1 MEIGMTDETALAF
14 DTLEARSLASAVGQ
28 PLDRIAVR
36 DYAKSVEI
44 GAFQAER
51 GVTQGLRFNVV
62 LEVARHDGAQTDD
75 VDVVL
80 SYDTITEAIEAELA
94 AERLNLLETL
104 AERVADRILQHALA
118 MRVFV
123 RIEKTE
129 RGPGSL
135 GVEIVRV
142 RDGEGAVDAGVLVR
156 PLVAYLPDAVLR
168 SDTLDQWLDAIEAVD
183 MPVVLCVESQ
193 VEPETTGVAE
203 TDQRLRLLAIEQ
215 AAWILAAKDARCVV
229 VGTRTEF
236 EWALKNGQM
245 SVWVPSRI
253 VMDAVGQPDGGDP
266 VGLAVWFGQEFNA
279 QRVVACGG
287 VNDARLDVVHSPT
300 AL

>member
-1 MEIGMTDETALAF
+1 MVQETALAF
-14 DTLEARSLASAVGQ
+14 DTLEARSLASAKGQ

-36 DYAKSVEI
+36 DYTKSVEI

-75 VDVVL
+75 VDAVL

-104 AERVADRILQHALA
+104 AERVAGRILQHNLA
-118 MRVFV
+118 VRVFV
-123 RIEKTE
+123 RVEKTE

-142 RDGEGAVDAGVLVR
+142 RDGNGAMAAGVLVR
-156 PLVAYLPDAVLR
+156 PVVVYLPNSIMG
-168 SDTLDQWLDAIEAVD
+168 SDDLMGWLNAIEA
-183 MPVVLCVESQ
+183 MGAPTLLCVEPRAGVPS
-193 VEPETTGVAE
+193 VGVAE
-203 TDQRLRLLAIEQ
+203 PDQRLQLLGIEQ
-215 AAWILAAKDARCVV
+215 AAWELAARDTRCVV
-229 VGTRTEF
+229 VGTRTELD
-236 EWALKNGQM
+236 WAFKNGQM
-245 SVWVPSRI
+245 SVWAPSRI
-253 VMDAVGQPDGGDP
+253 VMDAVEQPAGDDP
-266 VGLAVWFGQEFNA
+266 VGLALWFGQAFNA
-279 QRVVACGG
+279 QRVVGCGD
-287 VNDARLDVVHSPT
+287 VQDSRLDVVQSPK

>member
-1 MEIGMTDETALAF
+1 MTDETALAF
-14 DTLEARSLASAVGQ
+14 DTLEARSIASAIGQ

-36 DYAKSVEI
+36 DYSKSVEI

-75 VDVVL
+75 VDAVL

-104 AERVADRILQHALA
+104 AERVATRILQHKLA
-118 MRVFV
+118 ERVFV

-142 RDGEGAVDAGVLVR
+142 REDAGSVDAGVQVR
-156 PLVAYLPDAVLR
+156 PVVVFLPDAIVRGDALGAW
-168 SDTLDQWLDAIEAVD
+168 LDQITAMDA
-183 MPVVLCVESQ
+183 PVVLCVEPNAA
-193 VEPETTGVAE
+193 VDLTGKAEP
-203 TDQRLRLLAIEQ
+203 DQRLQLLAIEQ
-215 AAWILAAKDARCVV
+215 AAWVLAARDARCVV
-229 VGTRTEF
+229 VGTRTELD
-236 EWALKNGQM
+236 WALKNGQM
-245 SVWVPSRI
+245 SVWAPSRI
-253 VMDAVGQPDGGDP
+253 AMDAVEQPAGDDA
-266 VGLAVWFGQEFNA
+266 VGLAVWFGAEFNA
-279 QRVVACGG
+279 ARVLACG
-287 VNDARLDVVHSPT
+287 DIKDDRLDV
-300 AL
+300 ALDPSAL

>member
-1 MEIGMTDETALAF
+1 MGMTDETALAF
-14 DTLEARSLASAVGQ
+14 DTLEARSMASAVGQ

-75 VDVVL
+75 VDAVL

-104 AERVADRILQHALA
+104 AERVADRILQHGLA

-142 RDGEGAVDAGVLVR
+142 REGEGTADAGVKVR
-156 PLVAYLPDAVLR
+156 PMVAFLPNAVLG
-168 SDTLDQWLDAIEAVD
+168 SDALGQWLDAIEALAV
-183 MPVVLCVESQ
+183 PVVLCVETSAD
-193 VEPETTGVAE
+193 VAVTGAAE
-203 TDQRLRLLAIEQ
+203 VDQRLRLLAIEQ

-229 VGTRTEF
+229 VGTRTELD
-236 EWALKNGQM
+236 WALKNGQM
-245 SVWVPSRI
+245 SVWAPSRI
-253 VMDAVGQPDGGDP
+253 VMDAVDQPDGGDP
-266 VGLAVWFGQEFNA
+266 VGLTVWFGQEFNA
-279 QRVVACGG
+279 QRVVACGSATG
-287 VNDARLDVVHSPT
+287 ARLDVVNSPT

>member
-1 MEIGMTDETALAF
+1 MTDETTLAF
-14 DTLEARSLASAVGQ
+14 DRLEARSIASAIGQ

-36 DYAKSVEI
+36 DYLKSVEI

-75 VDVVL
+75 VDAVL

-104 AERVADRILQHALA
+104 AERIASRILQHVLA
-118 MRVFV
+118 ERVFV

-142 RDGEGAVDAGVLVR
+142 REDAGSVDAGVQVR
-156 PLVAYLPDAVLR
+156 PVVLFLPDAIVG
-168 SDTLDQWLDAIEAVD
+168 SDGLGAWLDGITALNA
-183 MPVVLCVESQ
+183 PVVLCVEPTGA
-193 VEPETTGVAE
+193 VDLTGKAEP
-203 TDQRLRLLAIEQ
+203 DQRLQLLAIEQ
-215 AAWILAAKDARCVV
+215 AAWRLAARDARCVV
-229 VGTRTEF
+229 VGTRTELD
-236 EWALKNGQM
+236 WALKNGQM
-245 SVWVPSRI
+245 SVWAPSRI
-253 VMDAVGQPDGGDP
+253 VMDAVEQPAGDDA
-266 VGLAVWFGQEFNA
+266 VGLAVWFGTEFNA
-279 QRVVACGG
+279 ARVVACGD
-287 VNDARLDVVHSPT
+287 VTDHRLDVALDPT
-300 AL
+300 SL

>member
-1 MEIGMTDETALAF
+1 MTDETALAF
-14 DTLEARSLASAVGQ
+14 DTLEARSIASAIGQ

-36 DYAKSVEI
+36 DYSKSVEI

-75 VDVVL
+75 VDAVL

-104 AERVADRILQHALA
+104 AERVATRILQHKLA
-118 MRVFV
+118 ERVFV

-142 RDGEGAVDAGVLVR
+142 REDAGSVDAGVQVR
-156 PLVAYLPDAVLR
+156 PVVVFLPDAIVRGDALGAW
-168 SDTLDQWLDAIEAVD
+168 LDQITAMDA
-183 MPVVLCVESQ
+183 PVVLCVEPNAA
-193 VEPETTGVAE
+193 VDLTGKAEP
-203 TDQRLRLLAIEQ
+203 DQRLQLLAIEQ
-215 AAWILAAKDARCVV
+215 AAWVLAARDARCVV
-229 VGTRTEF
+229 VATRTELD
-236 EWALKNGQM
+236 WALKNGQM
-245 SVWVPSRI
+245 SVWAPSRI
-253 VMDAVGQPDGGDP
+253 AMDAVEQPAGDDA
-266 VGLAVWFGQEFNA
+266 VGLAVWFGAEFNA
-279 QRVVACGG
+279 ARVLACG
-287 VNDARLDVVHSPT
+287 DIKDDRLDV
-300 AL
+300 ALDPSAL

>member
-1 MEIGMTDETALAF
+1 MVDETALAF
-14 DTLEARSLASAVGQ
+14 DTVEARSRANAQGQ

-36 DYAKSVEI
+36 DYSKSVEI

-75 VDVVL
+75 VDAVL

-104 AERVADRILQHALA
+104 AERVADRILQHGLA
-118 MRVFV
+118 VRVFV
-123 RIEKTE
+123 RVEKTE

-142 RDGEGAVDAGVLVR
+142 RSGDGAATAGVLVR
-156 PLVAYLPDAVLR
+156 PVVVYLPKAVIEDDALSV
-168 SDTLDQWLDAIEAVD
+168 WLDAIEALDV
-183 MPVVLCVESQ
+183 PVVMCVEPQAAVAS
-193 VEPETTGVAE
+193 VGVAE
-203 TDQRLRLLAIEQ
+203 PDQRLQLLAIEQ
-215 AAWILAAKDARCVV
+215 AAWVLAAKDPRCVV
-229 VGTRTEF
+229 VGTRTELD
-236 EWALKNGQM
+236 WAFKNGQM
-245 SVWVPSRI
+245 SVWAPSRI
-253 VMDAVGQPDGGDP
+253 VMDAVEQPKGDDP
-266 VGLAVWFGQEFNA
+266 IGLAVWFGQEFNA
-279 QRVVACGG
+279 KRVVACGDA
-287 VNDARLDVVHSPT
+287 NDPRLDMVHSPT